1 MGSNEF
7 SDISNDGIDFTNYKS
22 VLEGLSNLFKVPST
36 TTQKMPSPVIL
47 ATSNRPGMSPTEIAS
62 RIIKRQSEAG
72 LPVGDLP
79 SGKVS
84 PAEIMERIRIE
95 EIVKSLVSESRIDV
109 AIQPG
114 TFIQATG
121 ANAGGPVQ
129 VVGTVVGIA
138 NGNAQIS

>member
-36 TTQKMPSPVIL
+36 ASQRMPSPIIL
-47 ATSNRPGMSPTEIAS
+47 ATENRPGMSPTEIAA

-84 PAEIMERIRIE
+84 PAEIMERIRME
-95 EIVKSLVSESRIDV
+95 ELIKSLVSESRIDV
-109 AIQPG
+109 AIKPG
-114 TFIQATG
+114 TLITATG
-121 ANAGGPVQ
+121 ANAGGPV
-129 VVGTVVGIA
+129 VVTGTVMGIA
-138 NGNAQIS
+138 SGNAQIS